1 MARSRY
7 IAVAAS
13 LVIVFVAL
21 IYWWRSADRRQ
32 DGYVTEPVS
41 RGAIAAVVTATGT
54 LNPVKR
60 VQVGPYVSGPIKELD
75 ADFNSAVK
83 EGQLVAKIDRRP
95 FQVKVQEAE
104 ANLANA
110 RAKVEK

>member
-13 LVIVFVAL
+13 LVLVSVAL
-21 IYWWRSADRRQ
+21 IYWWWSGDRRQ

-41 RGAIAAVVTATGT
+41 RGAIAAVVSATGP
-54 LNPVKR
+54 LNPVKS
-60 VQVGPYVSGPIKELD
+60 VQVGTYVSGPIKQLY

-83 EGQLVAKIDRRP
+83 EGQLVAKIDPRP
-95 FQVKVQEAE
+95 FQVKVLEAE
-104 ANLANA
+104 A
-110 RAKVEK
+110 